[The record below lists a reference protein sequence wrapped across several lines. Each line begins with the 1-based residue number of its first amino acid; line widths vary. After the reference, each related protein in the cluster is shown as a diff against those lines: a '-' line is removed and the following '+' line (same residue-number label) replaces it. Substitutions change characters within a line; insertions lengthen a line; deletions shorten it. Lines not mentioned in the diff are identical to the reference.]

1 VPARFESVGEAVARA
16 TDILARAG
24 CATPRLDASVL
35 FRSAAGGWDEAR
47 LIARGRSPVD
57 DAVAARFEE
66 RVARRAAREPVAY
79 LLGEREFWSRTFQV
93 DTRVLIPRPETE
105 DVLAAALEVVRECGP
120 REGVGRL
127 RIVDVGTGSG
137 ILAVT
142 LAAELAGRRPFE
154 SSMGS
159 PPSDPRA
166 GEEAARLRRAT
177 SDEPVSFEILAVD
190 LSDGALAVAR
200 ENARR
205 LLREAR
211 RWEDGAVEGDRVPI
225 AWIRGDLTTSL
236 AAGSVDVLVANPPY
250 VARSELEQAAPELAH
265 EPILALEGG
274 DDDGLGVVRK
284 LLADA
289 ARVLCPGG
297 VLVSEIGSGQGAKVA
312 SLASSSGFER
322 VEVGRDLAGR
332 DRVLVAHLGGA
343 ATLLDRGQ
351 RSTRDELGVPRG
363 EDGWTRSSFEE
374 GARSR
379 ARFGSEARRTPL
391 SRSSS
396 HRC

>member
-1 VPARFESVGEAVARA
+1 VRGRFESVAEAVARA
-16 TDILARAG
+16 TDSLACAG

-35 FRSAAGGWDEAR
+35 FRSAAGGWDEGR

-66 RVARRAAREPVAY
+66 LIARRAAREPVAY

-105 DVLAAALEVVRECGP
+105 EVLAAALEVVRERSG
-120 REGVGRL
+120 REGSGPL

-142 LAAELAGRRPFE
+142 LAVELAGRGPLGSRA
-154 SSMGS
+154 GS
-159 PPSDPRA
+159 PRPGRKP
-166 GEEAARLRRAT
+166 EEESRLRSAT
-177 SDEPVSFEILAVD
+177 SGEGTSVEILAVD
-190 LSDGALAVAR
+190 RSDGALAVAR

-211 RWEDGAVEGDRVPI
+211 GCEGGAVERDCVPI
-225 AWIRGDLTTSL
+225 AWIRGDLTTSF
-236 AAGSVDVLVANPPY
+236 AAGSIDVLVANPPY
-250 VARSELEQAAPELAH
+250 VGRSELEQAAPELAH

-274 DDDGLGVVRK
+274 DDDGLGVVRR

-289 ARVLCPGG
+289 VRVLCPGG

-332 DRVLVAHLGGA
+332 DRVLVARLGGG
-343 ATLLDRGQ
+343 ATLSDRGP
-351 RSTRDELGVPRG
+351 RSTQDEFEVPRG

-374 GARSR
+374 GGRSR